1 MSSEKQESMLKK
13 VLTHAV
19 LTVTGV
25 LVTAYATNLIKQTQF
40 DEQKQEQA
48 KQLVES
54 SRVTN
59 ERLNDYMQRYDDL
72 LAKYEELLLTC
83 ANQPASRGVPEDV
96 VEAPPSV
103 SVQGQWFT
111 LDGTVVWSF
120 GKDRVTVSGA
130 GAFAGFM
137 NGTGTYD
144 RAQDTVTGEIRL
156 TIASWVSTDE
166 TIRFSASVD
175 REGNMMTGSLEDML
189 GQVMPL
195 TLYRE

>member
-72 LAKYEELLLTC
+72 LAKYEELLKK
-83 ANQPASRGVPEDV
+83 RRKDG
-96 VEAPPSV
+96 PPPRAHRPPGGKPV
-103 SVQGQWFT
+103 
-111 LDGTVVWSF
+111 DG
-120 GKDRVTVSGA
+120 
-130 GAFAGFM
+130 
-137 NGTGTYD
+137 GTGP
-144 RAQDTVTGEIRL
+144 RAKPQ
-156 TIASWVSTDE
+156 
-166 TIRFSASVD
+166 
-175 REGNMMTGSLEDML
+175 REE
-189 GQVMPL
+189 
-195 TLYRE
+195 